1 MHGGRGVE
9 KMLKGWGRLACGGL
23 SESVCGCGGGDALDA
38 LGGGGGSGRRR
49 EVGARIV
56 SATRWNCCRRMLAGC
71 NVILGVGVKLDRG
84 DGL

>member
-1 MHGGRGVE
+1 ME
-9 KMLKGWGRLACGGL
+9 KMLKGGGRLACGRL
-23 SESVCGCGGGDALDA
+23 SENVCGCGGGCALDA

-49 EVGARIV
+49 EVGACIV

-71 NVILGVGVKLDRG
+71 SMIRGVGVKLDRG